1 MSENNNFIDITID
14 GGVKKKILLEGKG
27 EMPIKGDIVKIK
39 YKEFIEQNLNKELLQ
54 KKYITTNFTL
64 GNNRMHRGLEIGI
77 KTMKVGEKSE
87 LIISKEY
94 TNDFC
99 RDIKLKDN
107 NKINYEIELLECQ
120 KNQKEKNIKKPIDI
134 FLMKNDIK
142 TNLKI
147 NINDNIKKT
156 KSKDYI
162 NLNAIKQ
169 INEGLKIEK
178 MSIEYEIKNQNELRL
193 ETYSPICD
201 KCFRLIYI
209 SFDFIDDFIL
219 TKCSYCNRFD
229 VYKYTA
235 FIKKLNKMNNPLL
248 NIHCQK
254 CSKKLNVHYK
264 NFYLIEKPDYIF
276 SVACD
281 KCAEEKEFQSYI
293 KKIIISELIRHYFY
307 IYEKI
312 YMYEINNNLD
322 KIKQLEQNFLKEK
335 KNILN
340 NLIILKDYEEKL
352 NLIELINQNSLNP
365 LRAKAEKKISKLKNE
380 LNIKKILVEYF
391 HQYNNFI
398 IGKNIC
404 SLLAT
409 IPDFNNLNLSKNK
422 KYNLKETNEI
432 IESFLIQDKYIY
444 FNNIKD
450 ENKFFNEFIIT
461 KTCLDKNIMLE
472 NKNETKF
479 EIFKPSYLNIIN
491 INLENGESIVYNILG
506 DYFSA
511 EKITPIQFNYNKI
524 SNLINEQEVLIYNIK
539 EDNCLY
545 YGIYDINSKRIKED
559 SLIKLIQEPITEFKC
574 IFLNYGQDILVIE
587 KTPIGILYDIFYLS
601 DFRNQ
606 IITEKYN
613 FDSESFDLEIINNEI
628 SVCIKAEKK
637 LFMVSRNLIK
647 EIKLNHHLIEYL
659 FFEAEFLIDSNGKVY
674 ENPAFY
680 LYDNMNNNFNKIKA
694 YNNKHNMNN
703 YNTMNNLNNF
713 NNMNNMNN
721 FNNMNNNFN
730 NMNNMNNMNNTNNF
744 NNMNN
749 MNNFNNMN
757 NMNNMNNF
765 NNMNNMNNM
774 NNFNNE

>member
-54 KKYITTNFTL
+54 KKYISANFTL

-94 TNDFC
+94 TNYFY

-120 KNQKEKNIKKPIDI
+120 KNQKEKNVKEPIDT

-193 ETYSPICD
+193 KTYSPICD

-340 NLIILKDYEEKL
+340 NLLILKDYEEKL

-365 LRAKAEKKISKLKNE
+365 LRAKAEKKISKL
-380 LNIKKILVEYF
+380 
-391 HQYNNFI
+391 
-398 IGKNIC
+398 
-404 SLLAT
+404 
-409 IPDFNNLNLSKNK
+409 
-422 KYNLKETNEI
+422 
-432 IESFLIQDKYIY
+432 
-444 FNNIKD
+444 
-450 ENKFFNEFIIT
+450 
-461 KTCLDKNIMLE
+461 
-472 NKNETKF
+472 
-479 EIFKPSYLNIIN
+479 
-491 INLENGESIVYNILG
+491 
-506 DYFSA
+506 
-511 EKITPIQFNYNKI
+511 
-524 SNLINEQEVLIYNIK
+524 
-539 EDNCLY
+539 
-545 YGIYDINSKRIKED
+545 
-559 SLIKLIQEPITEFKC
+559 
-574 IFLNYGQDILVIE
+574 
-587 KTPIGILYDIFYLS
+587 
-601 DFRNQ
+601 Q
-606 IITEKYN
+606 I
-613 FDSESFDLEIINNEI
+613 
-628 SVCIKAEKK
+628 
-637 LFMVSRNLIK
+637 
-647 EIKLNHHLIEYL
+647 
-659 FFEAEFLIDSNGKVY
+659 
-674 ENPAFY
+674 
-680 LYDNMNNNFNKIKA
+680 
-694 YNNKHNMNN
+694 
-703 YNTMNNLNNF
+703 
-713 NNMNNMNN
+713 
-721 FNNMNNNFN
+721 
-730 NMNNMNNMNNTNNF
+730 
-744 NNMNN
+744 
-749 MNNFNNMN
+749 
-757 NMNNMNNF
+757 
-765 NNMNNMNNM
+765 
-774 NNFNNE
+774 